1 MECSLKLIPQLAPT
15 SPLVRSFGCANK
27 LIRLEPERLRGMLKP
42 DGDTKGELGGE
53 VSAES
58 LFTTSDKDRKIP
70 PVSKLSL
77 NS

>member
-1 MECSLKLIPQLAPT
+1 MLKL
-15 SPLVRSFGCANK
+15 
-27 LIRLEPERLRGMLKP
+27 

-53 VSAES
+53 VTAES
-58 LFTTSDKDRKIP
+58 LFTTSDKDRKIS